1 MSAIV
6 PVPEIDLSL
15 ENAEA
20 LLSRPLFAAPAALRP
35 AIYPVWVL
43 NQHLFPSPLPIAAS
57 LAIDTKSGLTTE
69 DAVAILDAMMQ
80 PDVRHRFRFASE
92 FMTELGRRTALAIK
106 QRKMQAEQAE
116 RRAEYTPPL
125 PPASRPER
133 ANEFAEPSDAEVA
146 WQKSKLREIAERV
159 GEKV

>member
-57 LAIDTKSGLTTE
+57 LAIDTKSGLTTD
-69 DAVAILDAMMQ
+69 DAIAILDAMMQ
-80 PDVRHRFRFASE
+80 PDMRHRFRFASE
-92 FMTELGRRTALAIK
+92 FMTELARRTALAIK
-106 QRKMQAEQAE
+106 QRKQQAEQAE
-116 RRAEYTPPL
+116 RRADYTPP

-133 ANEFAEPSDAEVA
+133 NNEYAEPSDAEVA

-159 GEKV
+159 GEKA